1 MTQRAVGASALALV
15 VGTLAFLVAG
25 CGGRVTDWQL
35 DGLGGSLSEIQRG
48 ARQEGQVD
56 LLLRRGF
63 TVPSW
68 TRAFTEQTGCTITTQ
83 TATSTG
89 DLVERSSS
97 GGWDGV
103 LAMSDV
109 TRRLIDEGDVAPV
122 NPGLVP
128 GYADIYDSLKRQP
141 FDTVEKTGYGVPQGR
156 VPNLEVFRTDLLPAG
171 LDSSEPMWLAYFKGS
186 RSIYD
191 DPIFIADAA
200 VYLAATRPG
209 LHITNPYELDERQ
222 FPAVV
227 AFLRRYRPTRAEL
240 WTAATVPKQ
249 LAAFSSGQA
258 AIGTSW
264 PRQVRTLE
272 TADPPVPV
280 TAIAPKEGLTGWA
293 DTWMISAHADHPN
306 CTYLWLDYVI
316 SSEANAKIAEQFDEA
331 PANERA
337 CVLMSDDT
345 LCSELHADDEEW
357 WSNVRLWT
365 TPEKDCGDARGDAC
379 KTYDDWRS
387 AWTQLLTRARPAS

>member
-15 VGTLAFLVAG
+15 VGTLASLVAG

-89 DLVERSSS
+89 DLAGGRSAGGWDGGRPHTPQTAASPGDLGEGS
-97 GGWDGV
+97 PAGGWDGV

-122 NPGLVP
+122 NAGLVP
-128 GYADIYDSLKRQP
+128 GCADIYESLKRKP

-171 LDSSEPMWLAYFKGS
+171 LD
-186 RSIYD
+186 
-191 DPIFIADAA
+191 
-200 VYLAATRPG
+200 
-209 LHITNPYELDERQ
+209 
-222 FPAVV
+222 
-227 AFLRRYRPTRAEL
+227 
-240 WTAATVPKQ
+240 
-249 LAAFSSGQA
+249 
-258 AIGTSW
+258 
-264 PRQVRTLE
+264 
-272 TADPPVPV
+272 
-280 TAIAPKEGLTGWA
+280 
-293 DTWMISAHADHPN
+293 
-306 CTYLWLDYVI
+306 
-316 SSEANAKIAEQFDEA
+316 
-331 PANERA
+331 
-337 CVLMSDDT
+337 
-345 LCSELHADDEEW
+345 
-357 WSNVRLWT
+357 
-365 TPEKDCGDARGDAC
+365 
-379 KTYDDWRS
+379 
-387 AWTQLLTRARPAS
+387 

>member
-1 MTQRAVGASALALV
+1 MRLLRLSALALT
-15 VGTLAFLVAG
+15 VGLVLLATG
-25 CGGRVTDWQL
+25 CGGRVTDWRL
-35 DGLGGSLSEIQRG
+35 DGLGSSLSEIQHG
-48 ARQEGQVD
+48 ARHEGEVD
-56 LLLRRGF
+56 LLLRPGF

-68 TRAFTEQTGCTITTQ
+68 TRAFTEQTGCAVTAQ
-83 TATSTG
+83 TATSTD

-122 NPGLVP
+122 NAGLVP
-128 GYADIYDSLKRQP
+128 GYADVDDSLKEQP
-141 FDTVEKTGYGVPQGR
+141 FDTVEKSGYGVPQGR

-191 DPIFIADAA
+191 APIFIADAA

-227 AFLRRYRPTRAEL
+227 AFIRRYRPTRAEL
-240 WTAATVPKQ
+240 WTAATVAKQ

-264 PRQVRTLE
+264 PRQVRALE

-316 SSEANAKIAEQFDEA
+316 SPEANAKIAQRFDEA
-331 PANERA
+331 PANARA
-337 CVLMSDDT
+337 CELMSDDT
-345 LCSELHADDEEW
+345 LCSELHADDEDW

-365 TPEKDCGDARGDAC
+365 TPEKDCGDARGNAC
-379 KTYDDWRS
+379 KTYEDWRS
-387 AWTQLLTRARPAS
+387 AWTQILTRSRPAS